1 MKMVKILM
9 AVMVSG
15 MTLAGCAGA
24 PPATLPATE
33 VVSVSSEGVEI
44 DIKLFNFPDVVDVP
58 VGTTITWTNLDNTQH
73 SVSNGTPDEPGE
85 LFDSGFFEQDGTFS
99 FTFTEPGD
107 YAYFCM
113 RHNHMQGIIRV
124 AAK

>member
-1 MKMVKILM
+1 MKIFKIWIL
-9 AVMVSG
+9 VIVSG
-15 MTLAGCAGA
+15 LILAGCTVA
-24 PPATLPATE
+24 PQATLSATE

-44 DIKLFNFPDVVDVP
+44 DIKLFNFPDVVEVP
-58 VGTTITWTNLDNTQH
+58 VGRTITWINLDNTQH
-73 SVSNGTPDEPGE
+73 SVSNGTPDAPGD

-99 FTFTEPGD
+99 FTFTDPGD

-124 AAK
+124 VAE

>member
-1 MKMVKILM
+1 MKVFKIFI
-9 AVMVSG
+9 AAMVSG
-15 MTLAGCAGA
+15 LILAGCAGA
-24 PPATLPATE
+24 PAPTLSATE
-33 VVSVSSEGVEI
+33 VVTVSSDGVEI
-44 DIKLFNFPDVVDVP
+44 DIKLFNFPDVVEVA
-58 VGTTITWTNLDNTQH
+58 VGTTVTWTNLDNTQH
-73 SVSNGTPDEPGE
+73 SVSSGTPDAPGD

-124 AAK
+124 VAE